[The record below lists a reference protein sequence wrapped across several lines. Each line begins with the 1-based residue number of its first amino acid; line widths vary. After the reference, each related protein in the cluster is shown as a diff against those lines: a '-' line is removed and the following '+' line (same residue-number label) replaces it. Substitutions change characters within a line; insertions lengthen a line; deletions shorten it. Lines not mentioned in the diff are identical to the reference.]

1 MGHPPPPPTPPPQ
14 ARTGVSLSFYMR
26 TTAKNRFIRTNRSS
40 NFYSGKFT
48 LVTQWIKPNSCLI
61 DFQLLR
67 DYDAMYDDKD
77 QQVNC
82 LSRGT
87 LTAITL

>member
-1 MGHPPPPPTPPPQ
+1 MGHHPPPPPPPQ
-14 ARTGVSLSFYMR
+14 ARKGVCLSFYMR

-40 NFYSGKFT
+40 NFYSGKLT

>member
-1 MGHPPPPPTPPPQ
+1 MGPPPLPP
-14 ARTGVSLSFYMR
+14 ARMDVSLSFYTR
-26 TTAKNRFIRTNRSS
+26 TTAKSRFICTDRFSS
-40 NFYSGKFT
+40 FYSNKLT

-61 DFQLLR
+61 DFKVLR

-77 QQVNC
+77 RQVKC

-87 LTAITL
+87 FRAITL

>member
-1 MGHPPPPPTPPPQ
+1 MGHPPPPPPPQ
-14 ARTGVSLSFYMR
+14 ARTGVSPSFYMR